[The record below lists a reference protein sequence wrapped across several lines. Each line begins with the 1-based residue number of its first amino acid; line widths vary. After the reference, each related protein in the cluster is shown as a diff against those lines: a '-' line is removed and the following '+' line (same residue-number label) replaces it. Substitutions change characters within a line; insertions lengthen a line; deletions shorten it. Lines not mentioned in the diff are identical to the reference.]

1 MIQFDWLAR
10 EQIERH
16 SLDMR
21 QFIDFRQSWLA
32 NGMRL
37 IEAYN
42 GSGLSFT
49 ILPDRG
55 LDIWT
60 AHYNGVPLTWVAQ
73 GSPFAPDF
81 GQPWLRQ
88 FNGGLLTTCGLT
100 HAGPPETDPRTGEVR
115 DLHGRYTRLR
125 ATGIAATGAW
135 VNSGYLMELSG
146 TVAESALFGEQLRLD
161 RTYRMALGE
170 PSIEITD
177 SVTNVGDM
185 PAPLMVLY
193 HVNLGYPL
201 ISQDTTFDSAY
212 HGVYPR
218 DAEARKGTHRWADY
232 DAAIPGYAEQVY
244 FHHVKADPNGQ
255 SAAALLQKSF
265 GLLYTWD
272 TSTLPYITQ
281 WKNVRQG
288 IYVCGVEPGNCLP
301 EGQNAARESGRLV
314 MLEPGAEQRFS
325 LKLTVLDG
333 AEAVEAARGRI
344 ADLRATGTP
353 LAHCN
358 LHGYID

>member
-21 QFIDFRQSWLA
+21 QFIDFRQSRLD

-42 GSGLSFT
+42 SSGLSFT

-60 AHYNGVPLTWVAQ
+60 AHYNGIPLTWVAQ
-73 GSPFAPDF
+73 GSPFVPDF

-125 ATGIAATGAW
+125 ATGITATGVW
-135 VNSGYLMELSG
+135 MNDGYLMELSG

-170 PSIEITD
+170 PTIEITD
-177 SVTNVGDM
+177 SVTNAGDM
-185 PAPLMVLY
+185 TTPLMVLY

-201 ISQDTTFDSAY
+201 VSGETVFDSAY

-218 DAEARKGTHRWADY
+218 DAEARKGTHRWAAY
-232 DAAIPGYAEQVY
+232 DAAIPRYAEQVY
-244 FHHVKADPNGQ
+244 FHHVKANAEGQ
-255 SAAALLQKSF
+255 SAAALLQKRF
-265 GLLYTWD
+265 GLLFTWD
-272 TSTLPYITQ
+272 TASLPYLTQ

-301 EGQNAARESGRLV
+301 EGQNAARETGRLV

-325 LKLTVLDG
+325 LRLTVLDS
-333 AEAVEAARGRI
+333 AEAVETARDRI
-344 ADLRATGTP
+344 AELRATGTP
-353 LAHCN
+353 LANCR
-358 LHGYID
+358 LEDYAE